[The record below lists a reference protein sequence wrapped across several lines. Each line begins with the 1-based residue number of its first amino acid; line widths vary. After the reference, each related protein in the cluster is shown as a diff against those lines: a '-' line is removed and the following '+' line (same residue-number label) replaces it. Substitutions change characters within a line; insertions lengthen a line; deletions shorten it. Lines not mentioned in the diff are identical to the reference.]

1 MLFECNNPGN
11 QVFHILVK
19 LSFVKICLPVICTL
33 VVTIQSLWHLRRF
46 REQFLKMSSAH
57 VHVGNP
63 CVVCALY
70 DIFLDLR
77 KAFDDGPNDAVAPTS
92 LRIALSN
99 LYPDSKFFQE
109 VIIA

>member
-1 MLFECNNPGN
+1 
-11 QVFHILVK
+11 
-19 LSFVKICLPVICTL
+19 
-33 VVTIQSLWHLRRF
+33 
-46 REQFLKMSSAH
+46 MSSAH